1 MSSTTTN
8 VGIRLTLDG
17 VQQVESGLN
26 RVQNLA
32 GGAAKALAGIAGGV
46 FSAAAFSGWI
56 KGAIDAADET
66 NKLTQKT
73 GLLAEQVAGL
83 KLAFELGGA
92 GDAFASSLS
101 RLAKEAVNG
110 NKAFAA
116 MGISVTD
123 AGGKMKTTRDLF
135 GEVADK
141 FAGYG
146 AGLEKNALAVQI
158 FGKAGADLIPVL
170 NGGSASIAEMDDKA
184 KALGLTMSGEM
195 VKAAEQFNDQM
206 DLIKGGLQG
215 AAIQIS
221 SALLPALVQLSGG
234 LAESAEQGGA
244 VAQVGNGLA
253 TVFETVAVLGSN
265 VGYVLKQ
272 IGNELGGLAAQ
283 AVQVAKLDFAA
294 AGEIGRMMR
303 ADAAEARKDIDG
315 LTDRLINARRRA
327 TIGISSPGDQT
338 SAEDR
343 RLGLSSGRT
352 TAPIVSTAGSTRA
365 ASGGRARA
373 DNSAE
378 RELAEQRKRELD
390 VIKLRNELVG
400 KAWEE
405 EQKQLQAASEAY
417 AGLIEQRQAQ
427 AQSVQDAAESQRLL
441 NEEFGLEGMALLELQ
456 NARLLDA
463 AAALDRRAA
472 LAQDVDLSGAL
483 SESYQAEAQALRDLA
498 AAKMTAE
505 TQRAQKTAVDKQR
518 REYEQLWQ
526 GVESFAENAFM
537 DVALNGESAFKR
549 IGESLKREVLQML
562 YEMTIKK
569 WIFQISGVGSG
580 GGGSAGSIMD
590 YASSAYSAY
599 TTGAAG
605 GAGSAAAVG
614 GSASAVG
621 SYVGGSMSAA
631 NAYGSIYANATGT
644 GINGLLATNG
654 AYGTAGAGGVA
665 GSSTASAVGYL
676 GYAALIAA
684 AVLIAENL
692 YAKGYNRAALGKGP
706 GESNTVGNTTFTADT
721 RFGNSSVYNGSAENL
736 NRQLFDAVGVNNKW
750 ADILSGT
757 TRMAT
762 LFGRKLGAYGFTA
775 DIAGGDAEVG
785 GFTRYKGG
793 VFRSN
798 KTVKTDVDPKDAA
811 SFDAIVESQIE
822 GSKAMARAMGL
833 SDEAINKYTGS
844 LKVNFKG
851 AKTAEEQSKRMAEA
865 MDNLNFELLKTASG
879 GKLARED
886 FKKFLEDIQGD
897 IQAAGISGEGI
908 ADIFLSAMT
917 GRISGQDAGGQ
928 LADMVLGGIYNAVA
942 SSGAAQISQLF
953 MQQIIT
959 PIFTA
964 IASGVPIA
972 QAVSA
977 ASIKA
982 TVETAKQ
989 YMEVVK
995 ATFNDPEFRAFMDE
1009 LRGALTTAGGAAASV
1024 ATPSMRTF
1032 SAGPSAAQTAAA
1044 EAKREKEQLEREI
1057 LRLEGNT
1064 TELRRREL
1072 LDVGKGNRALQERIW
1087 ALEDEQKALDQV
1099 TQLKDAWTDLTGS
1112 IEEEIKRLRGIVSG
1126 EGEASMAYLQ
1136 AQFAIVTGQ
1145 ARAMDQA
1152 AAGRLPELSSQL
1164 ADSFLESST
1173 SRNEYQRRVNDL
1185 AASLEETNRITRS
1198 TAGIGADNAQK
1209 VEDKALAQK
1218 IELLQKSIDVLA
1230 AAQSESA
1237 KVLAKVTSNGNAMRT
1252 TPA

>member
-1 MSSTTTN
+1 MSTATTN

-92 GDAFASSLS
+92 GDAFATAMA
-101 RLAKEAVNG
+101 RLAKEAVGG

-116 MGISVTD
+116 MGVAVTD
-123 AGGKMKTTRDLF
+123 ASGKLKSTRDLI

-141 FAGYG
+141 FAGYED
-146 AGLEKNALAVQI
+146 GLEKTALAMQL

-170 NGGSASIAEMDDKA
+170 NGGAKSFGEMDAKA
-184 KALGLTMSGEM
+184 KELGLTISGEM
-195 VKAAEQFNDQM
+195 AAASEKFNDDLDLMRARLDGVAISLAGPILSGLNGLIAKFQEGAREGQSFLTTLLKQTEIARLLGQNKIANPYTDTRVELERVNSALASGKLNVTQTYALEQKRAELAKQM
-206 DLIKGGLQG
+206 AGYLGGTANNRQG
-215 AAIQIS
+215 AEDPTNI
-221 SALLPALVQLSGG
+221 
-234 LAESAEQGGA
+234 
-244 VAQVGNGLA
+244 
-253 TVFETVAVLGSN
+253 
-265 VGYVLKQ
+265 
-272 IGNELGGLAAQ
+272 
-283 AVQVAKLDFAA
+283 
-294 AGEIGRMMR
+294 MR
-303 ADAAEARKDIDG
+303 RG
-315 LTDRLINARRRA
+315 V
-327 TIGISSPGDQT
+327 
-338 SAEDR
+338 
-343 RLGLSSGRT
+343 
-352 TAPIVSTAGSTRA
+352 APIVPDGGSARTPRA
-365 ASGGRARA
+365 ARTRV
-373 DNSAE
+373 DNTAE
-378 RELAEQRKRELD
+378 KEMAEQRKREFE

-427 AQSVQDAAESQRLL
+427 AQSVQEAAESQRLL

-549 IGESLKREVLQML
+549 IGESLKREVLQAL
-562 YEMTIKK
+562 YEMTVKK
-569 WIFQISGVGSG
+569 WIFQIAGISGGAG
-580 GGGSAGSIMD
+580 GGGVDWISVAQ
-590 YASSAYSAY
+590 SAYAKYSGGAG
-599 TTGAAG
+599 GAAG
-605 GAGSAAAVG
+605 GAAGAAVAAKYG
-614 GSASAVG
+614 TTVG
-621 SYVGGSMSAA
+621 SQQTTMLAA
-631 NAYGSIYANATGT
+631 QESGMA
-644 GINGLLATNG
+644 
-654 AYGTAGAGGVA
+654 A
-665 GSSTASAVGYL
+665 GSSWMAYAS
-676 GYAALIAA
+676 YAALIAA
-684 AVLIAENL
+684 AVMVASNL
-692 YAKGYNRAALGKGP
+692 YDKGYTRAAIGEGGPETVKFGQYSSFTTDPNTQRAGAMQNSPMMLMTNDMRKFADMLGMS
-706 GESNTVGNTTFTADT
+706 E
-721 RFGNSSVYNGSAENL
+721 
-736 NRQLFDAVGVNNKW
+736 KW

-757 TRMAT
+757 TRMGT
-762 LFGRKLGAYGFTA
+762 LIGRKLSAYGFQA
-775 DIAGGDAEVG
+775 DIAGGDSEVS
-785 GFTRYKGG
+785 GFARYKGG
-793 VFRSN
+793 VLRSN
-798 KTVKTDVDPKDAA
+798 KTVKADVDPRDAA

-844 LKVNFKG
+844 LKVNFKN

-865 MDNLNFELLKTASG
+865 MDNLNFELLKTAAG

-897 IQAAGISGEGI
+897 IQGAGISAEGI
-908 ADIFLSAMT
+908 ADILVAGMT
-917 GRISGQDAGGQ
+917 GRISGDDVGAQ
-928 LADMVLGGIYNAVA
+928 LADMMIGGIYNAIA

-953 MQQIIT
+953 MTQIIT

-964 IASGVPIA
+964 IAAGVPLS

-977 ASIKA
+977 AAMKQ

-989 YMEVVK
+989 YMAVVQ
-995 ATFNDPEFRAFMDE
+995 AVFNDPSFQAWIQEFKTQ
-1009 LRGALTTAGGAAASV
+1009 LSSTGNAAAGV
-1024 ATPSMRTF
+1024 AAPSMRTY
-1032 SAGPSAAQTAAA
+1032 GPSPGQLAAE
-1044 EAKREKEQLEREI
+1044 EAKREREQLEREI
-1057 LRLEGNT
+1057 LRLQGNT

-1072 LDVGKGNRALQERIW
+1072 LEIKPGNRALQERIW
-1087 ALEDEQKALDQV
+1087 ALEDEQKALEQV
-1099 TQLKDAWTDLTGS
+1099 TQLQDAWTDLTGS
-1112 IEEEIKRLRGIVSG
+1112 IEDEIKRLRGIVSG

-1164 ADSFLESST
+1164 ADSYLESST
-1173 SRNEYQRRVNDL
+1173 SRNEYQRRVNTL
-1185 AASLEETNRITRS
+1185 SASLEETNRITRG